1 MKAISKQRIEKY
13 KYDSENERKQHV
25 EKMES
30 EGWECTG
37 RVKQSDS
44 YGGEYYWYGEFYK
57 YE

>member
-1 MKAISKQRIEKY
+1 MQVISKQRIEKY

-25 EKMES
+25 KKMES

-44 YGGEYYWYGEFYK
+44 YDGEYYWYGEFYK
-57 YE
+57 HQ